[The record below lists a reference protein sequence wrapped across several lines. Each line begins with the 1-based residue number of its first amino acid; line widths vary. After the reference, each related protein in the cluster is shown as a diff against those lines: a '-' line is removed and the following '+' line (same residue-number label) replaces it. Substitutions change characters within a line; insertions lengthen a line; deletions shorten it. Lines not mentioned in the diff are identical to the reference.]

1 MNSKLLTQEK
11 LNQLK
16 NGLFYAGLTG
26 ELLMVILDKSSYI
39 IQYQTWWLRL
49 FFVLFVGKIV
59 LTKYSRKEWGVMALF
74 VFMGICSYV
83 CTDREEII
91 RVVALCAACK
101 GMDAKKVLSYVFKV
115 TLLGC
120 LIIMGLSLFGIYGDV
135 TLTDKFRNDILET
148 RYTFGMGHPNA
159 FHCMVLML
167 TLLWIYLKFDKLNLY
182 KLGILIGINVLAYC
196 FSTSRMGLITTA
208 ISIMVAAF
216 FVYCSKMRDQKWV
229 YIFGCVAIAMTVV
242 LAVVVAWYGVGFNYK
257 EWRHLW
263 LDKIDFTIFSAR
275 LRYAY
280 FRADL
285 TRWSLFSCPENTRY
299 FDMGIVRLFYWYGII
314 PGLVYMYLNGALLWN
329 SRKRRDYGIYVMVLM
344 FAFYQLFEA
353 HTISVF
359 NGRNY
364 VLILLGV
371 YLSEI
376 LHLEGKEEVYW
387 WQFLSFKKQVGINKN
402 S

>member
-1 MNSKLLTQEK
+1 MNGKLLTEEK

-16 NGLFYAGLTG
+16 KSLFYTGLTG
-26 ELLMVILDKSSYI
+26 EIIMVILDKSKYI
-39 IQYQTWWLRL
+39 IQYQTWWFRL
-49 FFVLFVGKIV
+49 FFVLFVGKII
-59 LTKYSRKEWGVMALF
+59 LTKYSRKEWIIMAVF

-101 GMDAKKVLSYVFKV
+101 GMDAKKVLTYVFRL
-115 TLLGC
+115 TLVGC
-120 LIIMGLSLFGIYGDV
+120 LVIMGLAVTGIYGDM
-135 TLTDKFRNDILET
+135 TLTAVFRNNIEET

-167 TLLWIYLKFDKLNLY
+167 TLLWIYLKFDKLNMH
-182 KLGILIGINVLAYC
+182 KMGILMGINVLAYC
-196 FSTSRMGLITTA
+196 FSTSRMGLVTTA
-208 ISIMVAAF
+208 IAIMVAAF
-216 FVYCSKMRDQKWV
+216 FVYCPKMRNQKWV
-229 YIFGCVAIAMTVV
+229 YIFGCVAIAMTVIF
-242 LAVVVAWYGVGFNYK
+242 AVAVAWYGVGHNNKGWEYP
-257 EWRHLW
+257 L
-263 LDKIDFTIFSAR
+263 LNKIDFTLFSAR

-299 FDMGIVRLFYWYGII
+299 FDVGIVRLFYWYGII

-329 SRKRRDYGIYVMVLM
+329 SRKNRDYGIYVMVLM
-344 FAFYQLFEA
+344 FAFYQMFEA

-371 YLSEI
+371 YISEI
-376 LHLEGKEEVYW
+376 LHLKGKEEVYW
-387 WQFLSFKKQVGINKN
+387 WQLFTFKKKVGINN
-402 S
+402 

>member
-1 MNSKLLTQEK
+1 MNGGLKVQKK
-11 LNQLK
+11 LNLWK
-16 NGLFYAGLTG
+16 EYLFYAGLTG
-26 ELLMVILDKSSYI
+26 EIIVVLLDKSNYI
-39 IQYQTWWLRL
+39 IQYETWWFRL
-49 FFVLFVGKIV
+49 FFLLFAGKIF
-59 LTKYSRKEWGVMALF
+59 LTKYTHKEWIVMGLF
-74 VFMGICSYV
+74 IFMGICSYL
-83 CTDREEII
+83 CTDRDEII
-91 RVVALCAACK
+91 RVVVLCAACK
-101 GMDAKKVLSYVFKV
+101 GMDAKKVLTYVFRL

-120 LIIMGLSLFGIYGDV
+120 LAIMGLSLLGIYGDIS
-135 TLTDKFRNDILET
+135 LTAEFRNNVLET

-167 TLLWIYLKFDKLNLY
+167 ILLWIYLNFEKLNGYL
-182 KLGILIGINVLAYC
+182 LGILMGINVVAYY
-196 FSTSRMGLITTA
+196 FSTSRTGLLTTA

-216 FVYCSKMRDQKWV
+216 FVYCPKRREQKWV
-229 YIFGCVAIAMTVV
+229 YILGCVAIAMTVV
-242 LAVVVAWYGVGFNYK
+242 LAVAVGWYGVGFNYK

-285 TRWSLFSCPENTRY
+285 TRWSLFSNPENTRY

-329 SRKRRDYGIYVMVLM
+329 SRKHKDYGIYVMVLM

-353 HTISVF
+353 HTISVY

-371 YLSEI
+371 YISEI

-387 WQFLSFKKQVGINKN
+387 WQFFFLKKSVGITKN
-402 S
+402 N

>member
-11 LNQLK
+11 LNLIK
-16 NGLFYAGLTG
+16 NSLFYTGLTG
-26 ELLMVILDKSSYI
+26 EIIMVILDKSKYI
-39 IQYQTWWLRL
+39 IQYQTWWFRL

-59 LTKYSRKEWGVMALF
+59 LTKYSRKEWIVMAAF
-74 VFMGICSYV
+74 VLMGLCSYV
-83 CTDREEII
+83 CTDKEEII

-101 GMDAKKVLSYVFKV
+101 GMDAKKVLSYVFYT
-115 TLLGC
+115 TLIGC
-120 LIIMGLSLFGIYGDV
+120 LGIMGLSVLGIYGDIS
-135 TLTDKFRNDILET
+135 LTAAYRNNIIET

-167 TLLWIYLKFDKLNLY
+167 TLLWIYLKFDKLNVY
-182 KLGILIGINVLAYC
+182 KLGILMGINVLAYC
-196 FSTSRMGLITTA
+196 FSTSRMGVMTTA

-216 FVYCSKMRDQKWV
+216 FVYFPKLRDQKWV
-229 YIFGCVAIAMTVV
+229 YIFGCIAIAMTVA
-242 LAVVVAWYGVGFNYK
+242 LAVGVAWYGVGFNYK
-257 EWRHLW
+257 GWSHLW

-285 TRWSLFSCPENTRY
+285 TTWSLFSNPENTRF
-299 FDMGIVRLFYWYGII
+299 FDMGIVRLFYWYGIV
-314 PGLVYMYLNGALLWN
+314 PGLVYMYLNGVLLWN
-329 SRKRRDYGIYVMVLM
+329 SRKNKDYGIYVMVLM

-353 HTISVF
+353 HTISVY

-371 YLSEI
+371 YISEM
-376 LHLEGKEEVYW
+376 LHLGGKEEVYW
-387 WQFLSFKKQVGINKN
+387 WQFFSVKKREGDCIL
-402 S
+402 